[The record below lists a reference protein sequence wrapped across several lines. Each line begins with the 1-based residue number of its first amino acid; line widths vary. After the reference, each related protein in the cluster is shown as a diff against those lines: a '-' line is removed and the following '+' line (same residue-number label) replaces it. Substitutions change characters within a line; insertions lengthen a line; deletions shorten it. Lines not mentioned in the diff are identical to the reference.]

1 MTATHVNPD
10 IAGARGALD
19 CAIATLESVQ
29 AARKQ
34 MEKVEA
40 NAANPQRGL
49 GNVPVVGEIR
59 AFKASI
65 GACETVIDQLIVEHL
80 RHDEVADFLARDPQ
94 LREAA
99 DGYLAA
105 RHRQ

>member
-1 MTATHVNPD
+1 MTTTHVNPD
-10 IAGARGALD
+10 IAGARGALN

-40 NAANPQRGL
+40 KAASPHGL

-59 AFKASI
+59 AFKAAI
-65 GACETVIDQLIVEHL
+65 GACETVIVEHL
-80 RHDEVADFLARDPQ
+80 QHDEVADFLARDPQ

-99 DGYLAA
+99 DGYLDR
-105 RHRQ
+105 RHRK